1 VSEAEGG
8 FVLGP
13 GDGRRIDV
21 GSFNVNVKAAR
32 EQTGGAFTLI
42 ETEEAVLGAGPPLH
56 IHRDAAES
64 FYVLAG
70 EYLMHLDGRDY
81 ECPAGSFVYVPR
93 GLPHTFKVTIPGSRK
108 LNLYTPAAMEGYFD
122 ELANAI
128 RGRVDEDGLTEIAE
142 RYDME
147 ILGPP
152 PEGYF

>member
-8 FVLGP
+8 FVLGL

-122 ELANAI
+122 ELASAI

-142 RYDME
+142 HYDME

-152 PEGYF
+152 PEGYL